1 MYFVKTCTY
10 CTKVFY
16 TYHDRKE
23 EAAKVLYDGIKKHLV
38 EWGEDSKEHELDEAP
53 ELEIDQIYYEIIEA
67 EDEPQSAYE
76 L

>member
-1 MYFVKTCTY
+1 MYYSRSCTY

-16 TYHDRKE
+16 TYHNRKE
-23 EAAKVLYDGIKKHLV
+23 EAARIIYEGIKTHLK
-38 EWGEDSKEHELDEAP
+38 EYNEDHKEYELDEAP
-53 ELEIDQIYYEIIEA
+53 EVEIDQMYYELTET